1 MIKLEIKLNIFI
13 VNRLTK
19 TPVCSN
25 ASNSN
30 YNKSIEQI
38 LELGPKPDLS
48 TKSFSERTAA
58 AR

>member
-1 MIKLEIKLNIFI
+1 MIKLEIELKILIINE
-13 VNRLTK
+13 LTK